1 MSSVVLRH
9 VSRQRLHVL
18 ALLCCLLAPLPA
30 TADAATLRQALDTPL
45 IRPDGSTTRIAER
58 HTGKPIYLKF
68 WASWCGTCL
77 AELPH
82 LRQAWREHGADVDF
96 YYVNLGIND
105 SAQDVADF
113 IDAQDLDVPVLIDN
127 SGRLAS
133 AFGVRGTPWNVL
145 LDETHTLRMNGSA
158 APSEVDPLLAL
169 LANPAAAAARS
180 PRDIGLPGP
189 PTDEALAAL
198 TTEEESPALFFFLA
212 TWCDWYL
219 EERRPETAARCI
231 RAQNMVNAVS
241 ARFPG
246 LPVKGIASRLWT
258 GAEEVDAYRDRRSPV
273 HAIRIDEGNRHFLA
287 YEVAEIPT
295 LLLIDGN
302 EVLHRETQFSD
313 AEDLYR
319 SLSQHLER
327 QAP

>member
-1 MSSVVLRH
+1 
-9 VSRQRLHVL
+9 
-18 ALLCCLLAPLPA
+18 
-30 TADAATLRQALDTPL
+30 
-45 IRPDGSTTRIAER
+45 
-58 HTGKPIYLKF
+58 
-68 WASWCGTCL
+68 
-77 AELPH
+77 
-82 LRQAWREHGADVDF
+82 VDF
-96 YYVNLGIND
+96 YYINLGIND

-113 IDAQDLDVPVLIDN
+113 IDARDLEVPVLIDN

-145 LDETHTLRMNGSA
+145 LDETHTLRMNDST
-158 APSEVDPLLAL
+158 APGEVDPLLAL
-169 LANPAAAAARS
+169 LANPAAAATQS

-189 PTDEALAAL
+189 PPGQDTTVL
-198 TTEEESPALFFFLA
+198 TKGEESPTLVFFLA

-219 EERRPETAARCI
+219 EERRPETAERCV
-231 RAQNMVNAVS
+231 RAQRMVNTVS

-258 GAEEVDAYRDRRSPV
+258 GAEEVASYRERRSPV

-295 LLLIDGN
+295 LLLIDGD
-302 EVLHRETQFSD
+302 EVLHRETGFSD
-313 AEDLYR
+313 AEELYR

-327 QAP
+327 QIP